1 MAMNTS
7 GNKRERWTLSR
18 ALPNVDTFVHYER
31 AWLRDDV
38 IAGITVAAYLI
49 PQVMGYSQVAGL
61 PAYAGLWAIM
71 ASLTVYA
78 IIGTSRQL
86 SVGPESTT
94 ALMTASII
102 APMAGGD
109 PVRYAALVAALA
121 LMVGAIALVAWLVR
135 LGFLADLLSKPVL
148 IGYMAGVAIVMI
160 VSQLGKFTG
169 VRVEGESTVAQ
180 LKSFVRDV
188 GDTNAA
194 TLIVATATLAFLLVA
209 AKVSKRFPGPLF
221 GVVLATVAVIVF
233 SLEEH
238 GVAMIGSVP
247 SRLPTPRLP
256 DVSVRDL
263 VTLIFPALGITVV
276 GYSDNM
282 LTARAFAAR
291 HRHVINAN
299 QEWLALG
306 GANIGAG
313 LIRGFPVSS
322 SGSRTAIGDSLGSKT
337 QLHSLVAAVAV
348 AASLLFAGSLL
359 ARFPVAALGAIVV
372 YAALRLID
380 LPEFRRLFGFHKSEF
395 AIAVVAAAGV
405 IVVGAL
411 YGVLLAVSLSI
422 IELIRRVA
430 RPHDGILGY
439 VPGVA
444 GMHDVDDYEDAALVP
459 GLLVYRY
466 DAPLCFINADDFKRR
481 ALESIDCVDSPVEW
495 FLLNA
500 EANVVVDITAVD
512 ALDELRNELEA
523 RGIVF
528 AMARVKQ
535 ELLAQLRLA
544 GIVDRVGRDRIF
556 ATLPTA
562 VAAFAS
568 WYNDR
573 HGEPPAGLAIPEP
586 PQQPGPRLSEPS
598 G

>member
-1 MAMNTS
+1 MA
-7 GNKRERWTLSR
+7 RRWTVAR
-18 ALPNVDTFVHYER
+18 VLPNVDTLVHYER
-31 AWLRDDV
+31 AWLRDDT
-38 IAGITVAAYLI
+38 IAGVTVAAYLI

-61 PAYAGLWAIM
+61 PAYTGLWAIM
-71 ASLTVYA
+71 ASLTIYA

-94 ALMTASII
+94 ALMTAAVI
-102 APMAGGD
+102 APMAAGD
-109 PVRYAALVAALA
+109 PARYAALVAALA
-121 LMVGAIALVAWLVR
+121 VMVGAIALVAWIVH

-169 VRVEGESTVAQ
+169 VDVDGESTVSQ
-180 LKSFVRDV
+180 LKSFGRNI

-194 TLIVATATLAFLLVA
+194 TLVVASATLVFLLIA

-221 GVVLATVAVIVF
+221 GVVLATVAVVVF
-233 SLEEH
+233 SLDEH
-238 GVAMIGSVP
+238 GVAMIGSIP

-263 VTLIFPALGITVV
+263 VSLIFPALGITVV

-291 HRHVINAN
+291 HGQAINAN

-337 QLHSLVAAVAV
+337 QLHSLVAVAAV

-380 LPEFRRLFGFHKSEF
+380 VPEFARLVRFDRAEF
-395 AIAVVAAAGV
+395 AIAVVAAIGV
-405 IVVGAL
+405 IVFGAL

-439 VPGVA
+439 VPGIA
-444 GMHDVDDYEDAALVP
+444 GMHDIDDYPHASLVP

-481 ALESIDCVDSPVEW
+481 ALESIGRFGAPVEW

-512 ALDELRNELEA
+512 ALEELQKSLDQ

-535 ELLAQLRLA
+535 DLFAQLETA
-544 GIVDRVGRDRIF
+544 GYIDRVGRDRIF

-568 WYNDR
+568 WYAER
-573 HGEPPAGLAIPEP
+573 HGEPPPGLAVPDP
-586 PQQPGPRLSEPS
+586 PAPTP
-598 G
+598 

>member
-1 MAMNTS
+1 MAGRGTVA
-7 GNKRERWTLSR
+7 RV
-18 ALPNVDTFVHYER
+18 LPNLDTLIHYER
-31 AWLRDDV
+31 TWLRDDT

-61 PAYAGLWAIM
+61 PAYTGLWAIM
-71 ASLTVYA
+71 ASLTIYA

-94 ALMTASII
+94 ALMTASVIG
-102 APMAGGD
+102 PMAAGD
-109 PVRYAALVAALA
+109 PARYAALVAALA
-121 LMVGAIALVAWLVR
+121 VMVGAIALIAWIVR

-148 IGYMAGVAIVMI
+148 VGYMAGVAFVMI

-169 VRVEGESTVAQ
+169 VDVDGESTVSQ
-180 LKSFVRDV
+180 LKSFARNI

-194 TLIVATATLAFLLVA
+194 TLAVALATLVFLLIA
-209 AKVSKRFPGPLF
+209 ARLSKRFPGPLF
-221 GVVLATVAVIVF
+221 GVVLATIAVVVF
-233 SLEEH
+233 SLDEH
-238 GVAMIGSVP
+238 GVAMIGSIP

-256 DVSVRDL
+256 GVSVRDL
-263 VTLIFPALGITVV
+263 VSLIFPALGITVV

-291 HRHVINAN
+291 HGHVINAN

-313 LIRGFPVSS
+313 LLRGLPVSS

-380 LPEFRRLFGFHKSEF
+380 VPEFKRLFQFDKAEF
-395 AIAVVAAAGV
+395 AIAVVAAFGV
-405 IVVGAL
+405 IVFGAL

-439 VPGVA
+439 VPGIA
-444 GMHDVDDYEDAALVP
+444 GMHDVDDYPDATLVP

-466 DAPLCFINADDFKRR
+466 DAPLCFVNADDFKRR
-481 ALESIDCVDSPVEW
+481 ALASIDQFDSPVEW

-512 ALDELRNELEA
+512 ALDELHEELER
-523 RGIVF
+523 RGVVF

-535 ELLAQLRLA
+535 DLSAQLGAA
-544 GIVDRVGRDRIF
+544 GFIDRVSRDRIF

-562 VAAFAS
+562 VAAFAR
-568 WYNDR
+568 WYEER
-573 HGEPPAGLAIPEP
+573 HGEPPTGLAL
-586 PQQPGPRLSEPS
+586 PGPPPPMS
-598 G
+598 

>member
-1 MAMNTS
+1 MTGRRTVA
-7 GNKRERWTLSR
+7 RV
-18 ALPNVDTFVHYER
+18 LPNLDTLVHYER
-31 AWLRDDV
+31 TWLRDDT

-61 PAYAGLWAIM
+61 PAYTGLWAIM
-71 ASLTVYA
+71 ASLTIYA

-94 ALMTASII
+94 ALMTASVIG
-102 APMAGGD
+102 PMAAGD
-109 PVRYAALVAALA
+109 PARYAALVAALA
-121 LMVGAIALVAWLVR
+121 VMVGAIALIAWIVR

-148 IGYMAGVAIVMI
+148 VGYMAGVAFVMI

-169 VRVEGESTVAQ
+169 VDVDGESTVSQ
-180 LKSFVRDV
+180 LKSFARNI

-194 TLIVATATLAFLLVA
+194 TLAVALATLVFLLIA
-209 AKVSKRFPGPLF
+209 ARLSKRFPGPLF
-221 GVVLATVAVIVF
+221 GVVLATIAVVVF
-233 SLEEH
+233 SLDEH
-238 GVAMIGSVP
+238 GVAMIGSIP

-256 DVSVRDL
+256 GVSVRDL
-263 VTLIFPALGITVV
+263 VSLIFPALGITVV

-291 HRHVINAN
+291 HGHVINAN

-313 LIRGFPVSS
+313 LLRGLPVSS

-380 LPEFRRLFGFHKSEF
+380 FPEFKRLFQFDKAEF
-395 AIAVVAAAGV
+395 AIAVVAAFGV
-405 IVVGAL
+405 IVFGAL

-439 VPGVA
+439 VPGIA
-444 GMHDVDDYEDAALVP
+444 GMHDVDDYPDATLVP

-466 DAPLCFINADDFKRR
+466 DAPLCFVNADDFKRR
-481 ALESIDCVDSPVEW
+481 ALASIDQFDSPVEW

-512 ALDELRNELEA
+512 ALDELHEELER
-523 RGIVF
+523 RGVVF

-535 ELLAQLRLA
+535 DLSAQLGAA
-544 GIVDRVGRDRIF
+544 GFIDRVSRDRIF

-562 VAAFAS
+562 VAAFAR
-568 WYNDR
+568 WYEDR
-573 HGEPPAGLAIPEP
+573 HGEPPAGLAL
-586 PQQPGPRLSEPS
+586 PGPPPPTS
-598 G
+598 

>member
-1 MAMNTS
+1 MAGRGTVA
-7 GNKRERWTLSR
+7 RV
-18 ALPNVDTFVHYER
+18 LPNLDTLIHYER
-31 AWLRDDV
+31 TWLRDDT

-61 PAYAGLWAIM
+61 PAYTGLWAIM
-71 ASLTVYA
+71 ASLTIYA

-94 ALMTASII
+94 ALMTASVIG
-102 APMAGGD
+102 PMAAGD
-109 PVRYAALVAALA
+109 PARYAALVAALA
-121 LMVGAIALVAWLVR
+121 VMVGAIALVAWVVR

-148 IGYMAGVAIVMI
+148 VGYMAGVAFVMI

-169 VRVEGESTVAQ
+169 VDVDGESTVSQ
-180 LKSFVRDV
+180 LKSFARNI

-194 TLIVATATLAFLLVA
+194 TLAVALATLVFLLIA
-209 AKVSKRFPGPLF
+209 ARLSKRFPGPLF
-221 GVVLATVAVIVF
+221 GVVLATIAVVVF
-233 SLEEH
+233 SLDEH
-238 GVAMIGSVP
+238 GVAMIGSIP

-256 DVSVRDL
+256 GVSVRDL
-263 VTLIFPALGITVV
+263 VSLIFPALGITVV

-291 HRHVINAN
+291 HGHVINAN

-313 LIRGFPVSS
+313 LLRGLPVSS

-380 LPEFRRLFGFHKSEF
+380 VPEFKRLFQFDKAEF
-395 AIAVVAAAGV
+395 AIAVVAAFGV
-405 IVVGAL
+405 IVFGAL

-439 VPGVA
+439 VPGIA
-444 GMHDVDDYEDAALVP
+444 GMHDVDDYPDATLVP

-466 DAPLCFINADDFKRR
+466 DAPLCFVNADDFKRR
-481 ALESIDCVDSPVEW
+481 ALASIDQFDSPVEW

-512 ALDELRNELEA
+512 ALDELHEELER
-523 RGIVF
+523 RGVVF

-535 ELLAQLRLA
+535 DLSAQLGAA
-544 GIVDRVGRDRIF
+544 GFIDRVSRDRIF

-562 VAAFAS
+562 VAAFAR
-568 WYNDR
+568 WYEER
-573 HGEPPAGLAIPEP
+573 HGEPPTGLAL
-586 PQQPGPRLSEPS
+586 PGPPPPMS
-598 G
+598 

>member
-1 MAMNTS
+1 MA
-7 GNKRERWTLSR
+7 GGWTVAR
-18 ALPNVDTFVHYER
+18 VLPNVDTLVHYER
-31 AWLRDDV
+31 RWLRDDV

-61 PAYAGLWAIM
+61 PAFTGLWAIM

-94 ALMTASII
+94 ALMTASVIG
-102 APMAGGD
+102 PMAAGD
-109 PVRYAALVAALA
+109 PARYAALVAALA
-121 LMVGAIALVAWLVR
+121 VMVGAIALVAWIVR

-148 IGYMAGVAIVMI
+148 VGYMAGVAFVMI

-169 VRVEGESTVAQ
+169 VDVSGESTVSQ
-180 LKSFVRDV
+180 LKSFARNID
-188 GDTNAA
+188 DANAA
-194 TLIVATATLAFLLVA
+194 TLAVAIATLVFLLVA
-209 AKVSKRFPGPLF
+209 ARLSKRFPGPLF
-221 GVVLATVAVIVF
+221 GVVLATIAVIVF
-233 SLEEH
+233 SLDEH
-238 GVAMIGSVP
+238 GVAMIGSIP

-256 DVSVRDL
+256 GVSVRDL
-263 VTLIFPALGITVV
+263 VSLIFPALGITVV

-291 HRHVINAN
+291 HGHVINAN

-313 LIRGFPVSS
+313 LIRGLPVSS

-337 QLHSLVAAVAV
+337 QLHSLVAAAAV

-380 LPEFRRLFGFHKSEF
+380 LPEFRRLFRFDKAEF
-395 AIAVVAAAGV
+395 AIAVVAALGV
-405 IVVGAL
+405 IVFGAL

-439 VPGVA
+439 VPGIA
-444 GMHDVDDYEDAALVP
+444 GMHDVDDYPEATLVP

-466 DAPLCFINADDFKRR
+466 DAPLCFVNADDFTRR
-481 ALESIDCVDSPVEW
+481 ALASIDQFDSPVEW

-512 ALDELRNELEA
+512 ALDELHEELER
-523 RGIVF
+523 RGVVF

-535 ELLAQLRLA
+535 DLSAQLGAA
-544 GIVDRVGRDRIF
+544 GFIDRVSRDRIF

-562 VAAFAS
+562 VAAFAR
-568 WYNDR
+568 WYEDR
-573 HGEPPAGLAIPEP
+573 HGEPPAGLALPDP
-586 PQQPGPRLSEPS
+586 PPPAP
-598 G
+598 

>member
-1 MAMNTS
+1 MAMRMARRSTVA
-7 GNKRERWTLSR
+7 RV
-18 ALPNVDTFVHYER
+18 LPNVDTLVHYQR
-31 AWLRDDV
+31 AWLRDDL
-38 IAGITVAAYLI
+38 IAGVTVAAYLI
-49 PQVMGYSQVAGL
+49 PQVMGYAQVAGL
-61 PAYAGLWAIM
+61 PAYVGLWAIM

-78 IIGTSRQL
+78 ILGTSRQL

-102 APMAGGD
+102 GSMAAGD
-109 PVRYAALVAALA
+109 PARYAALVAALG
-121 LMVGAIALVAWLVR
+121 LMVGAIALVAWAVR

-148 IGYMAGVAIVMI
+148 VGYMAGVACVMI

-169 VRVEGESTVAQ
+169 VRVDGASTVAQ
-180 LKSFVRDV
+180 IRSFVRNAD
-188 GDTNAA
+188 GTNAS
-194 TLIVATATLAFLLVA
+194 TLVVATATLVFLLVA
-209 AKVSKRFPGPLF
+209 AKLSKRFPGPLI
-221 GVVLATVAVIVF
+221 GVVLATIAVTVF
-233 SLEEH
+233 SLDEH
-238 GVAMIGSVP
+238 GVAMIGAIP
-247 SRLPTPRLP
+247 SRLPTPRFP
-256 DVSVRDL
+256 DVSARDL

-306 GANIGAG
+306 GANVGAG
-313 LIRGFPVSS
+313 LIRGLPVSS

-337 QLHSLVAAVAV
+337 QLHSLVAAAAV
-348 AASLLFAGSLL
+348 AASLLFAGSVL

-380 LPEFRRLFGFHKSEF
+380 VPEFKRLFGFDKIEF
-395 AIAVVAAAGV
+395 AIAAVAAIGV

-422 IELIRRVA
+422 IQLIRRVA

-439 VPGVA
+439 VPGIA
-444 GMHDVDDYEDAALVP
+444 GMHDVDDYPSASLVP

-466 DAPLCFINADDFKRR
+466 DAPLCFINAEDFKRR
-481 ALESIDCVDSPVEW
+481 ALGALQQIDEPIEW

-512 ALDELRNELEA
+512 ALDALHTELEA

-535 ELLAQLRLA
+535 DLLAQLGVA
-544 GIVDRVGRDRIF
+544 GFIDRIGRDRIF

-562 VAAFAS
+562 VAEFAR
-568 WYNDR
+568 WYEDR
-573 HGEPPAGLAIPEP
+573 HGDPPPGLTVPDPARP
-586 PQQPGPRLSEPS
+586 PS
-598 G
+598 